1 MINTDLTLQIT
12 NYFSM
17 RVLLGLSTVV
27 GFLALIAIFICQEKH
42 NKIIAGLICFICFS
56 ISIGLQLYDYSIT
69 HQPET
74 IRSALMA
81 LGWH

>member
-1 MINTDLTLQIT
+1 MINTDLTLQIA

-42 NKIIAGLICFICFS
+42 NKIIAGLICFICFATS
-56 ISIGLQLYDYSIT
+56 LGLQAYDYSIT
-69 HQPET
+69 HRPENIQPVR
-74 IRSALMA
+74 INP
-81 LGWH
+81 